1 MGRDDPSGSI
11 PSYGD
16 LISIHSPRMGRD
28 PGRSRS
34 PRMISRFQS
43 TLPAW
48 GETAARRWTGRGM
61 PFQSTLP
68 AWGET
73 DHHRRDRDGQSG
85 FQSTLPAWGETKA
98 SAERRGIAEISIH
111 SPRMG
116 RDMGVNTAML
126 GGSRFQSTL
135 PAWGETNKDDTLL
148 LRRAIS
154 IHSPRMGR
162 DSGSPSGP
170 ARHEDFNPL
179 SPHGERLDYACMA
192 EKWEPFQSTLP
203 AWGETPLS
211 R

>member
-1 MGRDDPSGSI
+1 MTNYQISIHSPRMGRDDPSGSI

-61 PFQSTLP
+61 P
-68 AWGET
+68 
-73 DHHRRDRDGQSG
+73 

>member
-1 MGRDDPSGSI
+1 MTNYQISIHSPRMGRDDPSGSI

-61 PFQSTLP
+61 P
-68 AWGET
+68 
-73 DHHRRDRDGQSG
+73 
-85 FQSTLPAWGETKA
+85 
-98 SAERRGIAEISIH
+98 
-111 SPRMG
+111 
-116 RDMGVNTAML
+116 
-126 GGSRFQSTL
+126 FQSTL